1 MLQGMADSKQIMLN
15 PSDMQSILKTCNWEY
30 LSSYEFKKNASW
42 VLLRILGGG
51 DAPVGC

>member
-1 MLQGMADSKQIMLN
+1 MGDSKQITLN
-15 PSDMQSILKTCNWEY
+15 PSDMQSILKICNWEY
-30 LSSYEFKKNASW
+30 LRRYEFKKKNASR